1 MSRFSTSPSRACA
14 PPVDEAAEQR
24 ALQAFFGEQ
33 DAVDVQAAQWHTRQE
48 QGLSAGEQAALAQ
61 WLQASAAHAQAWARI
76 DAGVASL
83 RALPTAAVAQWR
95 ASQAASPPAA
105 AAAAPRSA
113 SASASAPAPAPASA
127 SASAS
132 AKRAPVRPLTWLQA
146 LLPGPR
152 GLALCAV
159 LLVALG
165 LGWQQWMQ
173 PVYSAHYVVQ
183 RGQHQSLQ
191 LPDGTTLELDA
202 ETEAQVR
209 LYRDR
214 REVQLAHG
222 QAMFIVAP
230 DASKPFEVQ
239 AGPARVSVVGTRF
252 AVRYRQDGVDA
263 GQVRVE
269 VQEGRVRVAAV
280 QSPATALL
288 LGAGQTTQV
297 AGDGLLAPVGSVA
310 PDSVGLWRK
319 GLLRFDHTPLAQ
331 ALQEMERYG
340 PTGLMVRDP
349 AVAALPLG
357 GSYAT
362 ARPAELAHMLTLVLP
377 VRLVPGPEGRAEIV
391 AKSEKK

>member
-1 MSRFSTSPSRACA
+1 MSRFSTSPSHASA
-14 PPVDEAAEQR
+14 PPFDEAAEQR
-24 ALQAFFGEQ
+24 ALQAFWGEQ
-33 DAVDVQAAQWHTRQE
+33 DAVALQAAQWHTRQE
-48 QGLSAGEQAALAQ
+48 QGLGAAEQAALAQ
-61 WLQASAAHAQAWARI
+61 WLHANPEHAEAFARI
-76 DAGVASL
+76 DAGVARL
-83 RALPTAAVAQWR
+83 RALPADAVTQWR
-95 ASQAASPPAA
+95 ASLAASQPAA
-105 AAAAPRSA
+105 AASPKPVPPQAT
-113 SASASAPAPAPASA
+113 
-127 SASAS
+127 
-132 AKRAPVRPLTWLQA
+132 PVRPQHWLQA

-191 LPDGTTLELDA
+191 LPDGSTLELDA
-202 ETEAQVR
+202 DTDAQVR
-209 LYRDR
+209 LYRNR

-288 LGAGQTTQV
+288 LTAGQTTQV
-297 AGDGLLAPVGSVA
+297 AANGLLAPVGSVA

-319 GLLRFDHTPLAQ
+319 GLLRFDNTPLAQ

-340 PTGLMVRDP
+340 PTGLVVRDP

-362 ARPAELAHMLTLVLP
+362 ARPAEFAHMLTLVLP
-377 VRLVPGPEGRAEIV
+377 VRLVPSAGGRAEIV

>member
-1 MSRFSTSPSRACA
+1 MSRFSTSPSHASA
-14 PPVDEAAEQR
+14 PPFDEAAEQR
-24 ALQAFFGEQ
+24 ALQAFWGEQ
-33 DAVDVQAAQWHTRQE
+33 DAVALQAAQWHTRQE
-48 QGLSAGEQAALAQ
+48 QGLGAAEQAELAQ
-61 WLQASAAHAQAWARI
+61 WLHANPEHAKAFARI
-76 DAGVASL
+76 DAGVARL
-83 RALPTAAVAQWR
+83 RALPADAVAQWR
-95 ASQAASPPAA
+95 ASPAMSQPAA
-105 AAAAPRSA
+105 AAAPPR
-113 SASASAPAPAPASA
+113 PAAAQPTPG
-127 SASAS
+127 
-132 AKRAPVRPLTWLQA
+132 RTWTWLQA
-146 LLPGPR
+146 LRPGPR

-191 LPDGTTLELDA
+191 LPDGSTLELDA
-202 ETEAQVR
+202 DTDAQVR

-288 LGAGQTTQV
+288 LTAGQTTQV
-297 AGDGLLAPVGSVA
+297 AANGLLAPVGSVA

-319 GLLRFDHTPLAQ
+319 GLLRFDNTPLAQ

-362 ARPAELAHMLTLVLP
+362 ARPAEFAHMLTLVLP
-377 VRLVPGPEGRAEIV
+377 VRLVPSAGGRAEIV
-391 AKSEKK
+391 VRSEKK

>member
-1 MSRFSTSPSRACA
+1 MSRFSTLPSRACA
-14 PPVDEAAEQR
+14 PSVDEAAEQR

-76 DAGVASL
+76 DASVASL

-95 ASQAASPPAA
+95 ASQVASPPAA
-105 AAAAPRSA
+105 AAAVPRSA
-113 SASASAPAPAPASA
+113 AAAAPAA
-127 SASAS
+127 

-191 LPDGTTLELDA
+191 LPDGSTLELDA

-252 AVRYRQDGVDA
+252 AVRYRQDGIDA

-280 QSPATALL
+280 HSPATALL

-319 GLLRFDHTPLAQ
+319 GLLRFDNTPLAQ

-362 ARPAELAHMLTLVLP
+362 ARPAELAHMLTQVLP

-391 AKSEKK
+391 AKSDKK

>member
-1 MSRFSTSPSRACA
+1 MSRFSTLPSRACA
-14 PPVDEAAEQR
+14 PSVDEAAEQR

-105 AAAAPRSA
+105 AAAVPRSA
-113 SASASAPAPAPASA
+113 AAAAPAA
-127 SASAS
+127 

-191 LPDGTTLELDA
+191 LPDGSTLELDA

-252 AVRYRQDGVDA
+252 AVRYRQDGIDA

-280 QSPATALL
+280 HSPATALL

-319 GLLRFDHTPLAQ
+319 GLLRFDNTPLAQ

-362 ARPAELAHMLTLVLP
+362 ARPAELAHMLTQVLP

-391 AKSEKK
+391 AKSDKK

>member
-14 PPVDEAAEQR
+14 PSVDEAAEQR

-61 WLQASAAHAQAWARI
+61 WLQTSAAHAQAWARI

-105 AAAAPRSA
+105 AAAVPRSA
-113 SASASAPAPAPASA
+113 PAAAAAAAPAPAA
-127 SASAS
+127 

-191 LPDGTTLELDA
+191 LPDGSTLELDA

-252 AVRYRQDGVDA
+252 AVRYRQDGIDA

-280 QSPATALL
+280 HSPATALL

-319 GLLRFDHTPLAQ
+319 GLLRFDNTPLAQ

-362 ARPAELAHMLTLVLP
+362 ARPAELAHMLTQVLP

-391 AKSEKK
+391 AKSDKK

>member
-1 MSRFSTSPSRACA
+1 MNRFSTSPSHASA
-14 PPVDEAAEQR
+14 PPFDEAAEQR
-24 ALQAFFGEQ
+24 ALQVLWGEQ
-33 DAVDVQAAQWHTRQE
+33 DAVALQAAQWHTRQE
-48 QGLSAGEQAALAQ
+48 QGLGAAEQAELAQ
-61 WLQASAAHAQAWARI
+61 WLQASPDHAKAFARI
-76 DAGVASL
+76 DAGVARL
-83 RALPTAAVAQWR
+83 RALPADAVTQWR
-95 ASQAASPPAA
+95 ASLAASQPAA
-105 AAAAPRSA
+105 AASPKPVPPQAT
-113 SASASAPAPAPASA
+113 
-127 SASAS
+127 
-132 AKRAPVRPLTWLQA
+132 PVRPQHWLQA

-159 LLVALG
+159 LLMALG

-191 LPDGTTLELDA
+191 LPDGSTLELDA
-202 ETEAQVR
+202 DTDAQVR

-222 QAMFIVAP
+222 QAMFSVAP

-269 VQEGRVRVAAV
+269 VQEGRVRVAAA

-288 LGAGQTTQV
+288 LTAGQTTQV
-297 AGDGLLAPVGSVA
+297 AANGLLAPVGSVA

-319 GLLRFDHTPLAQ
+319 GLLRFDNTPLAQ

-377 VRLVPGPEGRAEIV
+377 VRLVPGTEGRAEIV

>member
-14 PPVDEAAEQR
+14 APVDEAAEQR
-24 ALQAFFGEQ
+24 ALQAFFGDQ

-95 ASQAASPPAA
+95 ASQAASPPVAA
-105 AAAAPRSA
+105 ASAPRSA
-113 SASASAPAPAPASA
+113 PGPASAPAKP
-127 SASAS
+127 
-132 AKRAPVRPLTWLQA
+132 APVRPLTWLQA

-159 LLVALG
+159 LLMALG
-165 LGWQQWMQ
+165 LGWLQWMQ

-191 LPDGTTLELDA
+191 LPDGSTLELDA
-202 ETEAQVR
+202 DTDVQVR

-214 REVQLAHG
+214 REVQLAYG
-222 QAMFIVAP
+222 QAMFSVAP

-269 VQEGRVRVAAV
+269 VQEGRVRVAAA

-288 LGAGQTTQV
+288 LTAGQTTQV
-297 AGDGLLAPVGSVA
+297 AANGLLAPVGSVA

-319 GLLRFDHTPLAQ
+319 GLLRFDNTPLAQ

-362 ARPAELAHMLTLVLP
+362 ARPAEFAHMLTLVLP
-377 VRLVPGPEGRAEIV
+377 VRLVPGTEGRAEIV

>member
-95 ASQAASPPAA
+95 ASQAASPPVAA
-105 AAAAPRSA
+105 AAVPRSA
-113 SASASAPAPAPASA
+113 PAAAP
-127 SASAS
+127 

-191 LPDGTTLELDA
+191 LPDGSTLELDA

-269 VQEGRVRVAAV
+269 VQEGRVRVAAGH
-280 QSPATALL
+280 SPATALL

-362 ARPAELAHMLTLVLP
+362 ARPVELAHMLTQVLP

-391 AKSEKK
+391 AKSDKK

>member
-14 PPVDEAAEQR
+14 PSVDEAAEQR
-24 ALQAFFGEQ
+24 ALQAFFGDQ

-61 WLQASAAHAQAWARI
+61 WLQASAAHAQSWARI

-105 AAAAPRSA
+105 AAAVPRSA
-113 SASASAPAPAPASA
+113 PASAPAKP
-127 SASAS
+127 
-132 AKRAPVRPLTWLQA
+132 APVRPLTWLQA

-280 QSPATALL
+280 HSPATALL

-362 ARPAELAHMLTLVLP
+362 ARPAELAHMLTQVLP

-391 AKSEKK
+391 AKSDKK

>member
-14 PPVDEAAEQR
+14 PSVDEAAEQR
-24 ALQAFFGEQ
+24 ALQAFFGDQ

-105 AAAAPRSA
+105 AAAVPRSA
-113 SASASAPAPAPASA
+113 PASAPAPAKP
-127 SASAS
+127 
-132 AKRAPVRPLTWLQA
+132 APVRPLTWLQA

-280 QSPATALL
+280 HSPATALL

-377 VRLVPGPEGRAEIV
+377 VRLVPGTEGRAEIV